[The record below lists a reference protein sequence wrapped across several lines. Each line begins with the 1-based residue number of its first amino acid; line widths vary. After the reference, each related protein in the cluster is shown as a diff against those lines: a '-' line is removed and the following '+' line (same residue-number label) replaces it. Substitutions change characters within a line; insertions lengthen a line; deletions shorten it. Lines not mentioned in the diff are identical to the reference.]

1 MEGLSL
7 APTRRT
13 FVVCVHADGTTTV
26 EDARS
31 GERRSVVGLDEV
43 AVEIGSWLTA
53 DAVAAAGEVGG

>member
-1 MEGLSL
+1 MGGLAL

-31 GERRSVVGLDEV
+31 GGRRSVVGLDAV
-43 AVEIGSWLTA
+43 ALEIGSWLAA
-53 DAVAAAGEVGG
+53 DGVAAAGELSG